1 MNDETDVLRT
11 IEKPWLVTLHYADE
25 IGMLTMRV
33 QSHTHASIAFTEAA
47 AEYCGGATEHDADGY
62 IVRCAGEYNI
72 VEVAREIARMS
83 ALG

>member
-1 MNDETDVLRT
+1 MNDDADVQKP

-33 QSHTHASIAFTEAA
+33 EAHTHASIAFTEAA
-47 AEYCGGATEHDADGY
+47 AEYCGGATERDDDGY
-62 IVRCAGEYNI
+62 IVKCAQDYI
-72 VEVAREIARMS
+72 MVETAREIARLS